1 MSTPVIFSQG
11 LANSLTKIS
20 LVNFFHAIQS
30 QFYPTQDISFM
41 DFFLEL
47 TEHEGEFCVN
57 HDKLVEYGVMTSD
70 RSSAMK
76 GKLEQ
81 LGLVE
86 DVDFEL
92 QDILQLRNQ
101 GGTSTSKV
109 YHLTPGA
116 FKLCLMRARR
126 YTGQSVDP
134 VVYVQYYILLE
145 KVFKLFT
152 DYEKAYLSK
161 LNSMKDDKIDSLER
175 KIDEER
181 EEAKAR
187 FEATVKHHEAV
198 MAQFGIAL
206 TDREAKHSETI
217 AELHLTQVKVDNANQ
232 QLDHMSYTL
241 DEVVTVMQDT
251 ARHVAP
257 VPLKS
262 SRDPVI
268 TLVSRCVK
276 DKDGNVVISMPIIRG
291 QRAYARDEATKYLSG
306 LSKRVVGK
314 MKGDHPLNSRYQ
326 LAIPLV
332 SIPDQTNLVDIA
344 KRKFKALCDQKISD
358 HNDPI
363 LLEIAERSRDV
374 KQNVRQII
382 KLTKRNVKLNEQL
395 SRTVNSTKAD
405 AWRAELAE
413 NDSLI
418 ETHQDVIATFN
429 DRIDELN
436 AIELYSKREICV
448 KFDMTSVR
456 YRSNRIVTY
465 VEFMSVFIET
475 VIETRNSMFS
485 RQDIEELNAIANEQH
500 VHLIEELRDDE
511 EASQLALTIGH
522 TYNEFTRQI
531 IAGVTEGVFEDDE

>member
-1 MSTPVIFSQG
+1 VIY
-11 LANSLTKIS
+11 AK
-20 LVNFFHAIQS
+20 
-30 QFYPTQDISFM
+30 
-41 DFFLEL
+41 
-47 TEHEGEFCVN
+47 
-57 HDKLVEYGVMTSD
+57 
-70 RSSAMK
+70 
-76 GKLEQ
+76 
-81 LGLVE
+81 
-86 DVDFEL
+86 
-92 QDILQLRNQ
+92 
-101 GGTSTSKV
+101 
-109 YHLTPGA
+109 
-116 FKLCLMRARR
+116 
-126 YTGQSVDP
+126 
-134 VVYVQYYILLE
+134 YYILLE

-161 LNSMKDDKIDSLER
+161 LNSMKDDKIDSLEK

-181 EEAKAR
+181 EEAKRERDDSKREREEARKRDAVQQAR
-187 FEATVKHHEAV
+187 FEATVRHHEAV

-257 VPLKS
+257 APLKS

-344 KRKFKALCDQKISD
+344 KRKFKALCEQKISE

-374 KQNVRQII
+374 KQNVRQIT
-382 KLTKRNVKLNEQL
+382 KLTKRNIKLNEQL
-395 SRTVNSTKAD
+395 ARTVNSTKAD

-500 VHLIEELRDDE
+500 AYLMEELRDDE
-511 EASQLALTIGH
+511 EAGQLALTIGR

-531 IAGVTEGVFEDDE
+531 VASVTEAVFQDDE